1 MDAASQP
8 KPWEKAALNES
19 FSSHSRSV
27 GASSQDAVAVIAV
40 VAAAAFRARWRMLL
54 AKAMAVCV
62 LRDGVLQQP
71 AACRDAAE
79 LGLGVR

>member
-1 MDAASQP
+1 MVA
-8 KPWEKAALNES
+8 
-19 FSSHSRSV
+19 
-27 GASSQDAVAVIAV
+27 AVAVMA

-54 AKAMAVCV
+54 AKKAIAVV
-62 LRDGVLQQP
+62 SLRDGVLQQP